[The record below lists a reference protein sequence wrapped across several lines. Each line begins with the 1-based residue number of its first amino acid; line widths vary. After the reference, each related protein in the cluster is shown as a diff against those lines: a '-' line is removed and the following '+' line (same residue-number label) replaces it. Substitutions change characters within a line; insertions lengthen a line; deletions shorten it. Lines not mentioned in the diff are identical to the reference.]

1 MKEPLTIKDIARLAN
16 VSQGTVSKA
25 LNDRPDI
32 GAKTKKMILKIAE
45 ENGYSP
51 NAFGKALRSQ
61 NSNTIGVIFRKEDSP
76 LRNSFFSRI
85 LEGIEGELAFNRL
98 NLVLYLMPD
107 AQADQL
113 PEMVREKRVD
123 GVILVGSDSQDFLR
137 KLQSYQIPTI
147 LIEPRR
153 AMTDCPKL
161 LIDNKA
167 GAFVATEHLIEH
179 GHRKIAFISGELSRP
194 SFSERLQGYK
204 NALTHYKLG
213 IKTQY
218 IRHHGFE
225 AGYALTKSLLAESD
239 PPTAIFCANDINAI
253 YAYKAINE
261 AGLQVGEDISLV
273 GFDDIDLGRL
283 ATPALTTI
291 RVYKEELG
299 SVAVRQLKDI
309 IYENSELHYTTIIPV
324 KLIER
329 DSVKTIT
336 QNH

>member
-1 MKEPLTIKDIARLAN
+1 M
-16 VSQGTVSKA
+16 
-25 LNDRPDI
+25 
-32 GAKTKKMILKIAE
+32 
-45 ENGYSP
+45 
-51 NAFGKALRSQ
+51 
-61 NSNTIGVIFRKEDSP
+61 
-76 LRNSFFSRI
+76 
-85 LEGIEGELAFNRL
+85 

-107 AQADQL
+107 AASSQL

-123 GVILVGSDSQDFLR
+123 GVILVGSGNADFLK
-137 KLQSYQIPTI
+137 KLQQYSIPTM
-147 LIEPRR
+147 LVDPRR
-153 AMTDCPKL
+153 TLVNCPKL
-161 LIDNKA
+161 VIDNES
-167 GAFVATEHLIEH
+167 GAFMATEHLIEH

-225 AGYALTKSLLAESD
+225 AGYELTKSLLAESD

-261 AGLQVGEDISLV
+261 AGLQVGEDVSLV

-283 ATPALTTI
+283 AAPALTTI

-299 SVAVRQLKDI
+299 SVAVRQLRDI

>member
-1 MKEPLTIKDIARLAN
+1 MKEPLTIKDIAKLAN

-25 LNDRPDI
+25 LNNRPDI

-61 NSNTIGVIFRKEDSP
+61 NSNTIGVIFRKEDIP

-85 LEGIEGELAFNRL
+85 LEGIEGELAFNRM

-107 AQADQL
+107 SESKQL

-123 GVILVGSDSQDFLR
+123 GVILVGTGNADFLKR
-137 KLQSYQIPTI
+137 LQQYSIPTM
-147 LIEPRR
+147 LVDPRQR
-153 AMTDCPKL
+153 MNDGPKL
-161 LIDNKA
+161 LIDNKS
-167 GAFVATEHLIEH
+167 GAFMATEHLIQH
-179 GHRKIAFISGELSRP
+179 GHRKVAFISGELSRP
-194 SFSERLQGYK
+194 SFAERLQGYK
-204 NALTHYKLG
+204 NALTHYDIDIRK
-213 IKTQY
+213 QY

-225 AGYALTKSLLAESD
+225 AGYELTKSLLNEPD
-239 PPTAIFCANDINAI
+239 PPTAIFAANDINAV

-299 SVAVRQLKDI
+299 SVAVRQLRDI
-309 IYENSELHYTTIIPV
+309 IYEDSELHYTTIIPV

-329 DSVKTIT
+329 DSVKTIVPDS
-336 QNH
+336 